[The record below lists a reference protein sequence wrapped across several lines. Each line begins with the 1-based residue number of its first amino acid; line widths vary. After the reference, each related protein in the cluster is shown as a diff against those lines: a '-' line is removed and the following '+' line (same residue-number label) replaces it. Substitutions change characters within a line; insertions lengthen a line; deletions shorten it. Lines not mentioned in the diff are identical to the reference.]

1 MIKHIN
7 CGKERLKSEL
17 THIEAEWKVPW
28 LTAMHLVM
36 VVMMADGS
44 YIVTSM
50 HVVLDGGVERKT
62 ARADAMRT
70 VIALLWPKC
79 SESSDL
85 SRRDFFFFFL
95 LWRG

>member
-1 MIKHIN
+1 
-7 CGKERLKSEL
+7 
-17 THIEAEWKVPW
+17 
-28 LTAMHLVM
+28 MHLVM
-36 VVMMADGS
+36 VVMMAGGS

-62 ARADAMRT
+62 AHTDAMRT

-85 SRRDFFFFFL
+85 SRRDFVFFFYFPL
-95 LWRG
+95 SSLEGLIGVKRSTPTPSLQAKPAG